1 MAFAFLNPDFVLQ
14 LFFILPV
21 KIKWLALIQWIGYFL
36 TIVFDDWPM
45 RLMATA
51 AVFNFLLFFQ
61 HDIFL
66 RIKQGRRR
74 MAMQAQTIADKHKP
88 RHVCRVC
95 GVTNL
100 SDPTM
105 RFRYCSKCEG
115 QCGYCMEH
123 IRGHEHVIK
132 ESIVESREAR
142 VEGREST
149 R

>member
-1 MAFAFLNPDFVLQ
+1 VFLAFAFLNPDFTLY
-14 LFFILPV
+14 LFFFLPV
-21 KIKWLALIQWIGYFL
+21 KIKWLALIQWIFYFL
-36 TIVFDDWPM
+36 TIALGDWPT
-45 RLMATA
+45 RLVTTA

-61 HDIFL
+61 HDIFQ
-66 RIKQGRRR
+66 RVKQGRRR
-74 MAMQAQTIADKHKP
+74 MAMQAKVIADKHKP

-123 IRGHEHVIK
+123 IRDHEHVIK
-132 ESIVESREAR
+132 EPNV
-142 VEGREST
+142 
-149 R
+149 